1 MRTIFFF
8 FVFLFGITSNTFGQ
22 DVNKY
27 KYVLVPQEFEFL
39 KHPNQYQVNA
49 LTAFLLEKYGFDA
62 LYEEKIPANM
72 GLCDVLKVNV
82 RNDSSLFRSRL
93 YVTLENCNDEV
104 VFTSKTGSS
113 REKNYKKS
121 YHEALREA
129 FTSFE
134 GLSEGTEFIKSGVAV
149 ADTSAEKNPAEVVI
163 DPVPAAK
170 DIQEEASEVIIDPVP
185 AANDTQE
192 QASEVIVDPVVT
204 SEEIEEATE
213 ESSALPEVVEKNEN
227 LQFVNGAITYKLV
240 KTPAGYDLYREGEP
254 GKFGTLLKSGGGE
267 NYLYSSKNISGNAF
281 FDTHGNLIV
290 EYLDPNSQQLISVK
304 YSQKGQ

>member
-8 FVFLFGITSNTFGQ
+8 FVFLIGITSNTFGQ

-82 RNDSSLFRSRL
+82 HNESSLFRSRL

-134 GLSEGTEFIKSGVAV
+134 GAELIKSGVAV
-149 ADTSAEKNPAEVVI
+149 AETSAKKI
-163 DPVPAAK
+163 
-170 DIQEEASEVIIDPVP
+170 
-185 AANDTQE
+185 
-192 QASEVIVDPVVT
+192 
-204 SEEIEEATE
+204 
-213 ESSALPEVVEKNEN
+213 
-227 LQFVNGAITYKLV
+227 
-240 KTPAGYDLYREGEP
+240 
-254 GKFGTLLKSGGGE
+254 LLK
-267 NYLYSSKNISGNAF
+267 L
-281 FDTHGNLIV
+281 
-290 EYLDPNSQQLISVK
+290 
-304 YSQKGQ
+304 

>member
-22 DVNKY
+22 DANKY

-82 RNDSSLFRSRL
+82 HNDSSLFRSKL
-93 YVTLENCNDEV
+93 YITLENCNDEV

-134 GLSEGTEFIKSGVAV
+134 ELQEGSVLIKEPVSVAE
-149 ADTSAEKNPAEVVI
+149 TSVKNEPA
-163 DPVPAAK
+163 
-170 DIQEEASEVIIDPVP
+170 EVIIDAVP

-213 ESSALPEVVEKNEN
+213 ESSALPEVVQKNKN

-281 FDTHGNLIV
+281 FDTHGNLVV

>member
-22 DVNKY
+22 DTNKY

-82 RNDSSLFRSRL
+82 HNDSSLFRSKL
-93 YVTLENCNDEV
+93 YITLENCNDEV

-134 GLSEGTEFIKSGVAV
+134 ELQEGSVLIKEPVSVAE
-149 ADTSAEKNPAEVVI
+149 TSVKNEPA
-163 DPVPAAK
+163 
-170 DIQEEASEVIIDPVP
+170 EVIIDAVP

-213 ESSALPEVVEKNEN
+213 ESSALPEVVQKNKN

-281 FDTHGNLIV
+281 FDTHGNLVV